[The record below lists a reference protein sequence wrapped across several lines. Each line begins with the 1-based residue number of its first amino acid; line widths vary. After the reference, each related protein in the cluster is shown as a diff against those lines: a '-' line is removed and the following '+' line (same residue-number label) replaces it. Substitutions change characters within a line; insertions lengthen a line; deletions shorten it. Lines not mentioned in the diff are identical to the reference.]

1 MSNKIYPIGIQ
12 NFEDLRNNDCVYI
25 DKTALIYHLT
35 HTNKI
40 YFLSRPRRFGKS
52 LLVST
57 LEAYFSG
64 KKELFEGLAMEQL
77 EKEWTVYPVLHIDF
91 SRTKYTTIED
101 LQEQLNLYLSEWER
115 TYGKNEEE
123 TSYAARLTGLLQRI
137 YQQTGKQA
145 VVLIDEYDA
154 PLLDSNSDS
163 ALQGQLRTEMRK
175 FFSPLKAQGQYLR
188 FLFLTGIS
196 KFEKLIGIV
205 PSADDTLESRI
216 NRVLVRWNDTVPYTW
231 KTLLNKLDTLCGGSD
246 NYEIIRKLDEHK
258 LEITTHLDLYGQVEE
273 LDYFLSYML
282 PASMVLDA
290 KNKLFIDL
298 NATARVAAGIVNCE
312 TFELSDSFKKNL
324 DIQGTSIFGGGI
336 VEGYMTTL
344 SDAFKKG
351 MSIDSGASFAGGV
364 VGAVVVEI
372 SDSFKESIDVSGHT
386 VMTAGVSITESN

>member
-1 MSNKIYPIGIQ
+1 M
-12 NFEDLRNNDCVYI
+12 
-25 DKTALIYHLT
+25 
-35 HTNKI
+35 
-40 YFLSRPRRFGKS
+40 
-52 LLVST
+52 
-57 LEAYFSG
+57 
-64 KKELFEGLAMEQL
+64 
-77 EKEWTVYPVLHIDF
+77 
-91 SRTKYTTIED
+91 
-101 LQEQLNLYLSEWER
+101 
-115 TYGKNEEE
+115 
-123 TSYAARLTGLLQRI
+123 
-137 YQQTGKQA
+137 
-145 VVLIDEYDA
+145 
-154 PLLDSNSDS
+154 
-163 ALQGQLRTEMRK
+163 
-175 FFSPLKAQGQYLR
+175 
-188 FLFLTGIS
+188 
-196 KFEKLIGIV
+196 
-205 PSADDTLESRI
+205 
-216 NRVLVRWNDTVPYTW
+216 
-231 KTLLNKLDTLCGGSD
+231 CGGSD